1 MIAAHVPRP
10 GRPPLDLL
18 GQRFGR
24 LLVVAR
30 APTLRYSRWLCR
42 CDCGAE
48 VVVSAQLLR
57 MREGGTRS
65 CGCLRREAC
74 RANGYRFAALMAER
88 RATCAPAAAATCS
101 LAEVWR

>member
-1 MIAAHVPRP
+1 MTP
-10 GRPPLDLL
+10 GRPTLQLV

-24 LLVVAR
+24 LLVVAQ
-30 APTLRYSRWLCR
+30 APTLRYSRWRCR

-57 MREGGTRS
+57 MGAAGTRS
-65 CGCLRREAC
+65 CGCLKRETL
-74 RANGYRFAALMAER
+74 RKNGKAFAALMGAR
-88 RATCAPAAAATCS
+88 RPKAQHDGGRT